1 MIAVSLSHLS
11 IGVSSSFGVLCIMRI
26 LHGAISSAVQP
37 LCYSMIADYFPHEK
51 RSRANAILTIG
62 KNFGV
67 AFSSISIIFIKKIG
81 WRAAYSSIGA
91 LGVFGG
97 FLSMALMKNPEKIR

>member
-1 MIAVSLSHLS
+1 
-11 IGVSSSFGVLCIMRI
+11 
-26 LHGAISSAVQP
+26 
-37 LCYSMIADYFPHEK
+37 MIADYFPQEK

-81 WRAAYSSIGA
+81 WRSAYASIGG
-91 LGVFGG
+91 LGILGG
-97 FLSMALMKNPEKIR
+97 LLSMALMKNPEKIRKSFESPLLKKVKEEENYDF